1 MLDLK
6 PEGHQFTR
14 LREVVLLPLSLGMQE
29 HVLTAFWNYLLLME
43 IALKIVRD
51 ERTYAYRNAERA
63 KRYNDVV
70 SASHLTPDSEQ
81 GDFSERLLTLVEGM
95 IERGRNITSVAG
107 VEAVAQLVYSRDIRL
122 LDEVLGGYLR
132 SKDGVWLLFDNL
144 DKGWPVNGSQPADT
158 VVLRSLLEAT
168 RKLQRQL
175 ERQGVEFHAT
185 VFVRNDIYEHLLS
198 GTPDKGK
205 DTATLLDWSDAEA
218 FKEILRKRIVTST
231 GQDESFD
238 QLWLSYFDTH
248 VRGEESFSY
257 ILARTLMRP
266 RDLLFNPAISK

>member
-1 MLDLK
+1 MD
-6 PEGHQFTR
+6 
-14 LREVVLLPLSLGMQE
+14 VALGE
-29 HVLTAFWNYLLLME
+29 
-43 IALKIVRD
+43 
-51 ERTYAYRNAERA
+51 
-63 KRYNDVV
+63 
-70 SASHLTPDSEQ
+70 
-81 GDFSERLLTLVEGM
+81 
-95 IERGRNITSVAG
+95 
-107 VEAVAQLVYSRDIRL
+107 
-122 LDEVLGGYLR
+122 YLR

-144 DKGWPVNGSQPADT
+144 DKGWPVNGSQPADI

-175 ERQGVEFHAT
+175 EKQGVEFHAT

-231 GQDESFD
+231 SQDESFD
-238 QLWLSYFDTH
+238 QLWLSYCETH

-266 RDLLFNPAISK
+266 RDLLRFVRQCVNIAVNRGHGRVLEGDILTAEKIYSEDQLQEVSFELRDVSPFRTFYMGLLLRIMSSRGQKFMRGLRQLVWLPLSWIR